1 MKTYLFM
8 IFLAIPCFLYS
19 GDEEKIS
26 TPPHPRSPRGEQK
39 ETYKVTVLDIKKSS
53 SAKRLEFA
61 RRVNRNN
68 DLAKQ
73 LLEDA
78 RKLNPQ
84 WSLIAQ
90 ATSQLQR
97 TLSEHAQQR
106 SQLEQEFNHERQN
119 QIAEQK
125 DERAELAENQKCE
138 RCVHCCER
146 QCFSSVFV
154 MCCGDSACKACI
166 KCGQYCA
173 ALDRKKK
180 AEKRQAQRTM
190 IQKCACC
197 CRLLI
202 LNETGKNNMNN
213 GMKR

>member
-73 LLEDA
+73 LNLQELSMGMSGDY
-78 RKLNPQ
+78 K
-84 WSLIAQ
+84 IA
-90 ATSQLQR
+90 TENGSTFVRLG
-97 TLSEHAQQR
+97 SVIFGKR
-106 SQLEQEFNHERQN
+106 S
-119 QIAEQK
+119 
-125 DERAELAENQKCE
+125 
-138 RCVHCCER
+138 
-146 QCFSSVFV
+146 
-154 MCCGDSACKACI
+154 
-166 KCGQYCA
+166 
-173 ALDRKKK
+173 
-180 AEKRQAQRTM
+180 
-190 IQKCACC
+190 
-197 CRLLI
+197 
-202 LNETGKNNMNN
+202 
-213 GMKR
+213 